1 MFASSDHS
9 FTIPYLRTHRTQPPY
24 ACTLPPLPLLY
35 IKKSCPCVFLYTLSL
50 PHISLLPATYSFA
63 SSSLSLCFSSEQ
75 TNHWLEI
82 IRYLPTYQ
90 PTYLYIAACLPASL
104 SLVMCRRGKD
114 KNAGSSYYYYDKRQ
128 HHKDQHRQSSNDM
141 FIITPTPPPQP
152 QPIVWAAPI
161 VQQQRPVLYP
171 SYQVPTAVRPVAPVY
186 QQRPVQVVPLPQPQ
200 PQPQPQQHIVSWS
213 QPSFTIHYR

>member
-1 MFASSDHS
+1 MPALF
-9 FTIPYLRTHRTQPPY
+9 PPPSPLVY
-24 ACTLPPLPLLY
+24 KKILPLCVPLHPFSSSY
-35 IKKSCPCVFLYTLSL
+35 IAFTSYLLLRFVF
-50 PHISLLPATYSFA
+50 
-63 SSSLSLCFSSEQ
+63 SLSLCFSSEQ
-75 TNHWLEI
+75 ANHLLEI

-128 HHKDQHRQSSNDM
+128 HHKDQHRQPSNDM

-171 SYQVPTAVRPVAPVY
+171 SYQVPTAVRPVVPVY
-186 QQRPVQVVPLPQPQ
+186 QQRPVQVFPL
-200 PQPQPQQHIVSWS
+200 PQPQQHIVSWS